1 MHHRHLHPLALQEGA
16 AGSSKFLGR
25 IPKPHQHGNLP
36 SYSVKC
42 HLIPEAFHRRRE
54 LHSPTP
60 CWPCKAFSNH
70 GEVVASSH
78 DPGGHEPPQ
87 EVMSIVSGAVRDE
100 GSFVE
105 LSLRGKL
112 SPEQP
117 WRLLTV
123 RPVLLRG
130 KKQLQV
136 GEVQDAG
143 SRGL

>member
-1 MHHRHLHPLALQEGA
+1 
-16 AGSSKFLGR
+16 
-25 IPKPHQHGNLP
+25 
-36 SYSVKC
+36 
-42 HLIPEAFHRRRE
+42 
-54 LHSPTP
+54 
-60 CWPCKAFSNH
+60 
-70 GEVVASSH
+70 VASSH

-87 EVMSIVSGAVRDE
+87 EVMSIASGAVRDE